1 MAQHKMII
9 DGAAAATYVA
19 YAMSEIAAIYP
30 ISPIA
35 EMGELA
41 DKWAATGRKN
51 LFGQTM
57 VVRELESELGAA
69 GTVHGAAAGGAYPT
83 TFTCSQGLL
92 LMIPN
97 MFKMAGGLLPAV
109 FHVGA
114 RTVATHALSIYGDH
128 SDVMAC
134 RSTGFAM
141 MTSASVQ
148 ENHDLAIVAHLAA
161 MESSLPMLHFFDA
174 YRTANEIQTLSV
186 VDYDDLRPLLPMDKI
201 AAFRARA
208 MNPEHSDLRGSAQNP
223 DIFFQNREAC
233 NRYYD
238 ALPGIVQSQM
248 DKVATITG
256 RQYHLFDYTGHPEAE
271 YVTVSMGSSCEVMDE
286 TVNYLNSIGYKVG
299 HVKVRL
305 YRPFASEAFLATL
318 PPSVKAIAAL
328 DRDKEPGAV
337 GEPLFV
343 DVCAALFEASRTIKV
358 IGGRYGLSSKDFNVG
373 MGKAIFDELA
383 KPDPKRR
390 FTVGIND
397 DVTHLSLDYDGSIDP
412 IVADTKQ
419 VTFYGIGND
428 GTVGATKQAAR
439 IIGADTQYHVQAHF
453 EYSAK
458 KSGGYTISQLRY
470 AMHPIKAAYDIVEA
484 DYVGCNKATY
494 VGRFPMLDNIRKGGI
509 FVLNSLWT
517 PEQIQ
522 SALPPSVK
530 RQIAAKKLRFYN
542 VNAVAIAHK
551 HNLGE
556 HINVIMEAAFFKLM
570 CGSQLNLDLN
580 EAIASLKQQAAA
592 MYGHEGESVV
602 EANNAA
608 IDDALGAIVEINY
621 PASWADI
628 PDDEEIA
635 AREAYLATMPKWVRE
650 VAIPMLEMKG
660 SSLPVSKMTADGV
673 FPAGESAYE
682 HRRIAEFIPKWDAE
696 KCIECTECSFVCS
709 HAAIRPYVATASEM
723 EGAPST
729 FAVKDA
735 WAKPLAGMK
744 WRIQIYPDDCTGCAS
759 CSTVCP
765 AQALPMTPV
774 GDIRDGETA
783 NLKFAKEHI
792 SSKSGLLPRFSIPG
806 SQLYTPLLEFSG
818 ACGGCGETPYVKLLT
833 QLFGEH
839 LIIANATGCSSV
851 WGADAPS
858 MVYCRNENG
867 LGPAWGNSLFED
879 NAEYG
884 YGIALGLNQRRALL
898 ADIVNQAIADPA
910 TDPSFRNLLQNWAEV
925 KDDYDKSYSASLP
938 IKKFVAAN
946 PSARYADEISAMAD
960 LLGRKSVW
968 AVGGDGW
975 AYDIGFAGLD
985 HVLAS
990 GIDINVLVL
999 DTQCYSNTGGQTS
1012 KATPY
1017 GACTKYS
1024 YEGKRQYCKDLGRM
1038 MMTYRNVYVAS
1049 VAIGGNMSQVVE
1061 ALKEAEAYPG
1071 PSIVIAYCP
1080 CLMHGIKQSLS
1091 HSIIQQR
1098 NAVESQFWPIYRFNP
1113 ARGENPL
1120 QFDEPWAYTQSPA
1133 MQAPPKWSPKPW
1145 VKENII
1151 AFGASAP
1158 RNGADNPLI
1167 VDSDIEPP
1175 SSIDSMVDCETRF
1188 TELPARTSEPTAEE
1202 MYQRLE
1208 SSGRDC
1214 IDRLRKLPE

>member
-1 MAQHKMII
+1 MAQHKKII
-9 DGAAAATYVA
+9 DGAAAATYIA
-19 YAMSEIAAIYP
+19 YAMSEVASIYP

-41 DKWAATGRKN
+41 DKWAANGVKN
-51 LFGQTM
+51 LFGQPM

-69 GTVHGAAAGGAYPT
+69 GAIHGAAAGGAYPT

-97 MFKMAGGLLPAV
+97 MYKMAGGLLPAV

-134 RSTGFAM
+134 RATGFAM
-141 MTSASVQ
+141 MASSSVQ

-174 YRTANEIQTLSV
+174 YRTANEIQTVDV
-186 VDYDDLRPLLPMDKI
+186 VDYEDLRPLMPWDKI
-201 AAFRARA
+201 AAFRKRA

-223 DIFFQNREAC
+223 DIYFQNREAC
-233 NRYYD
+233 NKYYD
-238 ALPGIVQSQM
+238 ALPAIVQAQM
-248 DKVATITG
+248 DKVANITG
-256 RQYHLFDYTGHPEAE
+256 RQYHLFDYVGHPEAE
-271 YVTVSMGSSCEVMDE
+271 YVTVSMGSSCDVMDE
-286 TVNYLNSIGYKVG
+286 TVRYLNSVGYKVG
-299 HVKVRL
+299 HIKVRL
-305 YRPFASEAFLATL
+305 YRPFAAEAFIAAL
-318 PPSVKAIAAL
+318 PSTVKAIAAL

-337 GEPLFV
+337 GEPLFT
-343 DVCAALFEASRTIKV
+343 DVCTALFEAGKSIKV
-358 IGGRYGLSSKDFNVG
+358 IGGRYGLSSKDFNAG

-383 KPDPKRR
+383 KPNPKNR
-390 FTVGIND
+390 FTIGIID
-397 DVTHLSLDYDGSIDP
+397 DVTNLSLDYDHTLDP
-412 IVADTKQ
+412 IVTDTKQ

-439 IIGADTQYHVQAHF
+439 IIGSDTDYHVQAHF

-458 KSGGYTISQLRY
+458 KSGGYTISQLRF

-494 VGRFPMLDNIRKGGI
+494 VGRFPMLDNIREGGI

-517 PEQIQ
+517 QEQMDTTI
-522 SALPPSVK
+522 PPTVK
-530 RQIAAKKLRFYN
+530 RQIASKKLRFYN
-542 VNAVAIAHK
+542 VNAIAIAHK
-551 HNLGE
+551 HGLGE
-556 HINVIMEAAFFKLM
+556 HINVVMEAAFFKLM
-570 CGSQLNLDLN
+570 CGSQLNLDLDA
-580 EAIASLKQQAAA
+580 AIASLKQQVAE
-592 MYGHEGESVV
+592 MYGHEGQNVI

-608 IDDALGAIVEINY
+608 IDDALNAITEINY

-628 PDDEEIA
+628 PVSDELA
-635 AREAYLATMPKWVRE
+635 AREAYLSTMPKWVRE

-660 SSLPVSKMTADGV
+660 GKLPVSKMTADGV

-682 HRRIAEFIPKWDAE
+682 KRRIAEFVPEWDPQ

-709 HAAIRPYVATASEM
+709 HAAIRPFVATADEM
-723 EGAPST
+723 KTAPASYIT
-729 FAVKDA
+729 KDA

-765 AQALPMTPV
+765 AGALPMVAV
-774 GDIRDGETA
+774 GKVRETELA
-783 NLKFAKEHI
+783 NLDFARNHVT
-792 SSKSGLLPRFSIPG
+792 SKSGLLPRFSIPG

-839 LIIANATGCSSV
+839 IVIANATGCSSV

-858 MVYCRNENG
+858 MVYCRNEHG

-884 YGIALGLNQRRALL
+884 YGIALAITQRRNRLIDL
-898 ADIVNQAIADPA
+898 AQQAVADSA
-910 TDPSFRNLLQNWAEV
+910 TDPTLKSALQSWLEV
-925 KDDYDKSYSASLP
+925 KDDYEKSYNAGLDVKQF
-938 IKKFVAAN
+938 IARN
-946 PSARYADEISAMAD
+946 PSAKYADEIGAMTD

-975 AYDIGFAGLD
+975 AYDIGFAGVD

-990 GIDINVLVL
+990 GTDINMLVL

-1017 GACTKYS
+1017 GACTKYN
-1024 YEGKRQYCKDLGRM
+1024 YDGKRQFSKNLGQM

-1049 VAIGGNMSQVVE
+1049 VAIGGNMNQVVE

-1080 CLMHGIKQSLS
+1080 CLMHGIKESMS
-1091 HSIIQQR
+1091 HSVIQQR
-1098 NAVESQFWPIYRFNP
+1098 KAVENNMWPIYRFNP
-1113 ARGENPL
+1113 AKGENAL
-1120 QFDEPWAYTQSPA
+1120 QFDQPWDYPLSPA
-1133 MQAPPKWSPKPW
+1133 MPAPPKWSPKPW

-1175 SSIDSMVDCETRF
+1175 QSVDTIVTDETRF
-1188 TELPARTSEPTAEE
+1188 TELPTRTSAAEAQE
-1202 MYQRLE
+1202 IFQRLQDASQE
-1208 SSGRDC
+1208 NVN
-1214 IDRLRKLPE
+1214 RLKQQPS